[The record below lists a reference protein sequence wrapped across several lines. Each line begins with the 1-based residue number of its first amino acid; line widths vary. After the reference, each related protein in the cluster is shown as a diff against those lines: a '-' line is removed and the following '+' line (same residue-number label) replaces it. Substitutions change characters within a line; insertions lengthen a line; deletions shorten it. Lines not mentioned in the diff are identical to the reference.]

1 MSQIQLLD
9 TQLANQI
16 AAGEVVERPA
26 SLVKELIENSLDA
39 GATTIDID
47 IEHGGCKLVQVR
59 DNGSGINRDELPLA
73 LSRHATS
80 KIQNLQDLEAV
91 STLGFRG
98 EALASI
104 ASVSRLTLTSN
115 TDSAG
120 SGWRISAAGKDMEIT
135 TEPAAHPQGTT
146 VTVRELFFNTPARRK
161 FLRKEK
167 TEFGRLDDVIRRM
180 ALSHLE
186 VTFNLRH
193 NSKVVRQYRGATDD
207 TLRQRR
213 IGVVCGTTFIEQARF
228 VDVERGG
235 LRVWGWLGSPHLS
248 RSQAD
253 QQYFFVNGRSIRDR
267 VVSHAIRQ
275 AYRDVM
281 YHNRHPVCVLF
292 LELPAKEVDVNVHPT
307 KQEVR
312 FRHSR
317 SVHDFLFSTLHRA
330 VADFTPGETVPQGE
344 GASQISNPVL
354 PDGQLA
360 APMSEHGGQP
370 GFPLGDSGP
379 SNIAE
384 QISVYKTLHTPV
396 TGDRG
401 DWQGKTPQANPN
413 NGQSPPLGYALTQ
426 LKGIYILAENELGLV
441 LVDMHAAHERIT
453 YEKLKIAY
461 DTKRLAAQPLLVP
474 MTVSVSEQEADC
486 AEQYLDLFHNV
497 AIELQRTG
505 PEEISIREVPAL
517 LGDTDIVTLV
527 RDTLADLNTHGSS
540 DQVEVMV
547 DELLSKLACHGS
559 VRANRSLTVAEMNE
573 LLRQMEN
580 TERGGQCNHGRPTWS
595 QLSMAQLDKLF
606 LRGR

>member
-1 MSQIQLLD
+1 MPPIRLLD
-9 TQLANQI
+9 RQLANQI

-26 SLVKELIENSLDA
+26 SLVKELLENSLDA
-39 GATTIDID
+39 GASTIDID
-47 IEHGGCKLVQVR
+47 IEQGGCKLVQVR
-59 DNGSGINRDELPLA
+59 DNGSGISKDELPLA

-104 ASVSRLTLTSN
+104 AAVSHLTLTSN
-115 TDSAG
+115 AQSTG
-120 SGWRISAAGKDMEIT
+120 SGWCISAAGKDVEVVI
-135 TEPAAHPQGTT
+135 EPVVHPRGTT
-146 VTVRELFFNTPARRK
+146 VTVRDLFFNTPARRK

-180 ALSHLE
+180 ALSHLD

-193 NSKVVRQYRGATDD
+193 NGKVVRQYRGATDD
-207 TLRQRR
+207 IQRQRR
-213 IGVVCGTTFIEQARF
+213 IGVVCGSAFIEQALP
-228 VDVERGG
+228 VDVEIAG

-253 QQYFFVNGRSIRDR
+253 QQYFYVNSRSIRDR

-292 LELPAKEVDVNVHPT
+292 LELAAQDIDVNVHPT

-330 VADFTPGETVPQGE
+330 VADFGPGETAVQGA
-344 GASQISNPVL
+344 GAAAVSNTSATGDSLTTVMAATGSQPR
-354 PDGQLA
+354 
-360 APMSEHGGQP
+360 
-370 GFPLGDSGP
+370 FPLDNPGSAG
-379 SNIAE
+379 IAE
-384 QISVYKTLHTPV
+384 QISVYKTLHTPLS
-396 TGDRG
+396 GDRG
-401 DWQGKTPQANPN
+401 AWQNQN
-413 NGQSPPLGYALTQ
+413 NETDETAGQVPPLGYAIAQ
-426 LKGIYILAENELGLV
+426 LKGIYILSENESGLV

-453 YEKLKIAY
+453 YEKLKLAY
-461 DTKRLAAQPLLVP
+461 DDNKLAAQPMLVP
-474 MTVSVSEQEADC
+474 ITVSVSEQEADC
-486 AEQYLDLFHNV
+486 AEQYRQLFQSV
-497 AIELQRTG
+497 AIELQRIG
-505 PEEISIREVPAL
+505 PEQLSIREVPAL
-517 LGDTDIVTLV
+517 LSDTDIATLV

-540 DQVEVMV
+540 DQVEILIN
-547 DELLSKLACHGS
+547 ELLSKLACHGS
-559 VRANRSLTVAEMNE
+559 VRANRALTITEMNV

-595 QLSMAQLDKLF
+595 QLSMAELDSLF